1 MVTVELPVDVRL
13 EDREDVA
20 EVLSVLVPDEVAVEL
35 TLVDTLDVAE
45 DVTDEVSV
53 LVWVD
58 VPLLLCVLVCVV
70 EGDVSSQFKKL
81 PSTCR
86 LTSSFKAF
94 ASCTIVP
101 PAAPD
106 PDPSAFTNTTW

>member
-1 MVTVELPVDVRL
+1 VVTVELPVDVRL
-13 EDREDVA
+13 EAREDVA

-58 VPLLLCVLVCVV
+58 VPLLL
-70 EGDVSSQFKKL
+70 
-81 PSTCR
+81 
-86 LTSSFKAF
+86 
-94 ASCTIVP
+94 
-101 PAAPD
+101 
-106 PDPSAFTNTTW
+106 

>member
-13 EDREDVA
+13 EDREAVA

-58 VPLLLCVLVCVV
+58 VPLLL
-70 EGDVSSQFKKL
+70 
-81 PSTCR
+81 
-86 LTSSFKAF
+86 
-94 ASCTIVP
+94 
-101 PAAPD
+101 
-106 PDPSAFTNTTW
+106 

>member
-58 VPLLLCVLVCVV
+58 VPLLL
-70 EGDVSSQFKKL
+70 
-81 PSTCR
+81 
-86 LTSSFKAF
+86 
-94 ASCTIVP
+94 
-101 PAAPD
+101 
-106 PDPSAFTNTTW
+106 

>member
-1 MVTVELPVDVRL
+1 VVTVELPVDVRL

-58 VPLLLCVLVCVV
+58 VPLLL
-70 EGDVSSQFKKL
+70 
-81 PSTCR
+81 
-86 LTSSFKAF
+86 
-94 ASCTIVP
+94 
-101 PAAPD
+101 
-106 PDPSAFTNTTW
+106 